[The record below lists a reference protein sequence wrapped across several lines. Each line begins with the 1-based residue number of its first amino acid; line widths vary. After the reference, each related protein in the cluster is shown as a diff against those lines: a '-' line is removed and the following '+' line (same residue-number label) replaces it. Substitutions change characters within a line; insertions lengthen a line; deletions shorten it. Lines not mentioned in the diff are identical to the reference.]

1 MEAALIKVL
10 LVEDDEDFA
19 FLMKKLLSRQ
29 PDIQIVGY
37 CGDEDTVMEMVRRE
51 IPDVVLMDLN
61 LGNSSADGIRLSRQI
76 RIETDAKVLIL
87 TALNTPDI
95 IMRAAREA
103 FASGYIFKNQ
113 LSFLV
118 ENIRAISKEYTAQEY
133 LIASS
138 ALSILSDA
146 EMAVF
151 QIMMGKENDF
161 HSSTKTLS
169 NQKGRIIKKLGLKNQ
184 KELVHVFKM
193 FSIGDQKG

>member
-169 NQKGRIIKKLGLKNQ
+169 NQKGRIIKKLGLKSQ

>member
-161 HSSTKTLS
+161 HSSAKTLS

-184 KELVHVFKM
+184 KELVHAFKM

>member
-10 LVEDDEDFA
+10 LVEDDKDFA

-29 PDIQIVGY
+29 PDIQIVGH
-37 CGDEDTVMEMVRRE
+37 CGDEGTVMETVRKE
-51 IPDVVLMDLN
+51 MPDVVLMDLN

-138 ALSILSDA
+138 ALSVLSDA

-161 HSSTKTLS
+161 HSSAKTLS
-169 NQKGRIIKKLGLKNQ
+169 NQKGRIIKKLDLKNQ

-193 FSIGDQKG
+193 FSIGDQKE

>member
-95 IMRAAREA
+95 IMR
-103 FASGYIFKNQ
+103 SCQGG
-113 LSFLV
+113 LC
-118 ENIRAISKEYTAQEY
+118 IRIY
-133 LIASS
+133 L
-138 ALSILSDA
+138 
-146 EMAVF
+146 
-151 QIMMGKENDF
+151 
-161 HSSTKTLS
+161 
-169 NQKGRIIKKLGLKNQ
+169 
-184 KELVHVFKM
+184 
-193 FSIGDQKG
+193 

>member
-161 HSSTKTLS
+161 HSSAKTLS

-184 KELVHVFKM
+184 IELVHVFKM

>member
-29 PDIQIVGY
+29 PDVQIVGY

-161 HSSTKTLS
+161 HSSAKTLS

-193 FSIGDQKG
+193 FFIGDQKG

>member
-193 FSIGDQKG
+193 FFIGDQKG

>member
-161 HSSTKTLS
+161 HSSAKTLS

-193 FSIGDQKG
+193 FFIGDQKG

>member
-1 MEAALIKVL
+1 MEGALIKVL

-161 HSSTKTLS
+161 HSSAKTLS

>member
-19 FLMKKLLSRQ
+19 FLMKKLLGRQ

-161 HSSTKTLS
+161 HSSAKTLS

-193 FSIGDQKG
+193 FFIGDQKG

>member
-161 HSSTKTLS
+161 HSSAKTLS

>member
-29 PDIQIVGY
+29 SDIQIVGY

-161 HSSTKTLS
+161 HSSAKTLS

-193 FSIGDQKG
+193 FFIGDQKG

>member
-1 MEAALIKVL
+1 MIKVL

-161 HSSTKTLS
+161 HSSAKTLS

-193 FSIGDQKG
+193 FFIGDQKG

>member
-61 LGNSSADGIRLSRQI
+61 LGNSSADGIWLSRQI

-161 HSSTKTLS
+161 HSSAKTLS

-193 FSIGDQKG
+193 FFIGDQKG

>member
-118 ENIRAISKEYTAQEY
+118 ENIRTISKEYTAQEY